1 MDRVGRLG
9 WIQIDCADPIGLATF
24 WSRVLGAEIDRPLG
38 DPPHYV
44 GLVPAGPGRPVVSFQ
59 RVPEPRTVK
68 NRLHLDVEVDDIEA
82 ATVRVESMGGTRLSS
97 DDFSEHGFHWRVMAD
112 PDGNEFCLVQVPS

>member
-44 GLVPAGPGRPVVSFQ
+44 GLVPAGPGQPVVSFQ

-82 ATVRVESMGGTRLSS
+82 AVVTQPESPADVMRSGRRSS
-97 DDFSEHGFHWRVMAD
+97 
-112 PDGNEFCLVQVPS
+112 QVV